1 MTEICSNGAVRVVGG
16 LTSLEGVVEV
26 CAGTRWGTICGRNWN
41 DVDAS
46 VVCHQLGHVNGRD
59 HCQQ

>member
-1 MTEICSNGAVRVVGG
+1 MRIIGG

-26 CAGTRWGTICGRNWN
+26 CTGTRWGTICGRNWN
-41 DVDAS
+41 DIDAS
-46 VVCHQLGHVNGRD
+46 VVCRQLGHVNGRD